1 MPATF
6 EELYREYHPYVLTL
20 VRKFGIDPVNVE
32 DVTSQLMIKLLEK
45 DLVSQFDGKL
55 VSTYTGK
62 PVEFKSYLYNFIA
75 VYVQHHRHRQQVIK
89 RRDCYY
95 IGSSDTPDGVVEDE
109 ASYSWLAARGIY
121 HEDTYEDLTLHEL
134 LSQIRTLLEREPQKA
149 SEKVRL
155 PEFFEKALRQ
165 VEETG
170 KLNQTELA
178 AHFGVSL
185 TTIWK
190 RTQRLRE
197 IVRPLVATA

>member
-20 VRKFGIDPVNVE
+20 VKKFGIDPVNVE

-45 DLVSQFDGKL
+45 DLVSQFDGQL

-75 VYVQHHRHRQQVIK
+75 AYVQHHRHRQYVIK

-95 IGSSDTPDGVVEDE
+95 IGYTDEETP
-109 ASYSWLAARGIY
+109 WLAEQGIY
-121 HEDTYEDLTLHEL
+121 HEDHHEELHRQEL
-134 LSQIRTLLEREPQKA
+134 LTRIRSRLCQEPQK
-149 SEKVRL
+149 STESVSMH
-155 PEFFEKALRQ
+155 EFFEKALQQ

-170 KLNQTELA
+170 RMNQTELA

-190 RTQRLRE
+190 RTQRLRA
-197 IVRPLVATA
+197 VVKPLMAPA